1 MADGHPFVRPPV
13 EASLFGIHDGPAHFT
28 VRGTHKEDTPL
39 VGKDPHSSLIGLY
52 CQPTVHHR
60 VHPHKGKS
68 RYLNYF
74 PALLEDRCMNFSH

>member
-1 MADGHPFVRPPV
+1 MADGRPFVRPPV
-13 EASLFGIHDGPAHFT
+13 EASLFGIHDGPACFT

-52 CQPTVHHR
+52 CQPTLHHR